1 MSPIAHSLNSRIID
15 EIEFLSTIPQDE
27 EAVSDFVK
35 YNHHDTIKLL
45 RDLQRVLV
53 KEEIA

>member
-1 MSPIAHSLNSRIID
+1 MSPIVHSLNSRIID
-15 EIEFLSTIPQDE
+15 EIESLQAIPQDE
-27 EAVSDFVK
+27 EAIADFVK